1 MELDPILIS
10 RIQFAFVVSFHAI
23 FPVFTIGL
31 AAYVAVL
38 EALHFRTNNPVYL
51 KLSKFWIKVFAVVFG
66 MGVVSGIV
74 MAFQFGTNWSNFAFS
89 ASNFLGPVLSYEVVT
104 AFFLEAT
111 FLGVLLFGRDKVPKG
126 MHLFSACM
134 VAIGTFISSFWILSA
149 NSWMHTPAGTEMVD
163 GMVQM
168 TSWIQ
173 AIFNPSF
180 PYRFGHMALASF
192 ITGGI
197 VVAGVSA
204 WYLRNGRNIETSKKA
219 LKMCVIM
226 LAVATPLQLFVGH
239 EHGLNT
245 FEYQPM
251 KVAAMEG
258 AWETKAGAPLILF
271 AIPDAANER
280 NLFEISIP
288 YLASI
293 VLTKSP
299 SGVVPGLLEVPADER
314 PPVGIVFWSFRV
326 MVALGLI
333 FIAVYLLAAWQLYR
347 GTLYES
353 RRLLQVFTWLIPT
366 PFIAVLAGWFVTE
379 VGRQPWMIQGVMRL
393 DEAVTPSITGWMA
406 LVTLIGY
413 IAVYAVVLYAG
424 LFYLTKV
431 IKGGPDPV
439 DKAEDSSSARPKR
452 PWSAVTTSIDDE
464 PEGARA

>member
-1 MELDPILIS
+1 MELDPIFLS
-10 RIQFAFVVSFHAI
+10 RLQFAFVVSFHAI

-31 AAYVAVL
+31 AAYIALL

-51 KLSKFWIKVFAVVFG
+51 KLSKFWVKVFAVVFG

-89 ASNFLGPVLSYEVVT
+89 ASNFLGPILAYEVIT

-111 FLGVLLFGRDKVPKG
+111 FLGVLLFGRDKVPRG

-149 NSWMHTPAGTEMVD
+149 NSWMHTPAGVEMVD
-163 GMVQM
+163 GMVHM
-168 TSWIQ
+168 TSWLQ

-180 PYRFGHMALASF
+180 PYRFAHMALASF
-192 ITGGI
+192 ITGGV

-204 WYLRNGRNIETSKKA
+204 WYLLQGRNFETSKKA

-226 LAVATPLQLFVGH
+226 LAIVTPLQFFAGH

-245 FEYQPM
+245 LEHQPM

-280 NLFEISIP
+280 NLLEISIP

-326 MVALGLI
+326 MVALGML
-333 FIAVYLLAAWQLYR
+333 FIGVYLFAAWQLYR
-347 GTLYES
+347 GRLYES
-353 RRLLQVFTWLIPT
+353 RRLLKVFTWLIPT
-366 PFIAVLAGWFVTE
+366 PFIAVLAGWVVTE
-379 VGRQPWMIQGVMRL
+379 VGRQPWMMYGIMRL
-393 DEAVTPSITGWMA
+393 EDAVTPSLSGWMA

-413 IAVYAVVLYAG
+413 IAVYTIVFAAG
-424 LFYLTKV
+424 LFYLRKV
-431 IKGGPDPV
+431 IKGGPDPIER
-439 DKAEDSSSARPKR
+439 ASESSTARPKR
-452 PWSAVTTSIDDE
+452 PWSAVPTPIDDD
-464 PEGARA
+464 PRAVGA